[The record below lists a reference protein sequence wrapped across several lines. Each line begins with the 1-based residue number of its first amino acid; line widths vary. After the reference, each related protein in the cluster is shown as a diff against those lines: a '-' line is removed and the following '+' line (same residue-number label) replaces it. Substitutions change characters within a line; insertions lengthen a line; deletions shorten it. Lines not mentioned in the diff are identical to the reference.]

1 VLAEKPALALILGMD
16 SNTTPASVPSPRRL
30 HPTVVILS
38 FVSFLNDFASDIVIP
53 LMPILLAGVLGAGP
67 VVLGAI
73 EGLADAVASFLKLWA
88 GRRSDVMGGRRK
100 VFAVAGYTLSNI
112 ARPLLAFAGN
122 WGTVLVL
129 RGTDRVGKGIR
140 SAPRDAMVGDVTDK
154 RNAGLAFGF
163 HRALDNAGAVAGSLG
178 AAWVIYAFSASLN
191 QVILLSAIP
200 GTLGVL
206 LLVFAVR
213 EPPARNADKA
223 LPLPPLSWSTLSV
236 PMRRYFLVLGLFTL
250 ARASETFLML
260 RGYELKQSL
269 PWLLVMWA
277 ALNFV
282 KSMSAYGGGVSADRI
297 GRANVMLT
305 SWTAFALSCWMLCKV
320 ETGAGLFSVVV
331 FYGICSGLGEGA
343 ERALVNEFGS
353 AKERASA
360 FGWYYMTAGTAAIPG
375 GLIFGGLW
383 QWQGAGI
390 AFSFA
395 GALAGVSAL
404 LFRFWAWPRRPSAPP
419 VSYQP

>member
-1 VLAEKPALALILGMD
+1 MFRMD
-16 SNTTPASVPSPRRL
+16 SNATPASGASPRRL

-67 VVLGAI
+67 IALGAI

-122 WGTVLVL
+122 WATVLVL
-129 RGTDRVGKGIR
+129 RSIDRVGKGVR
-140 SAPRDAMVGDVTDK
+140 SAPRDAMVGDLTDE

-163 HRALDNAGAVAGSLG
+163 HRALDNAGAVMGSLG
-178 AAWVIYAFSASLN
+178 AAWVIYAFSASLD

-200 GTLGVL
+200 GALGVL

-213 EPPARNADKA
+213 EPPPRDVARTS
-223 LPLPPLSWSTLSV
+223 PLPPLSWNKLSS
-236 PMRRYFLVLGLFTL
+236 PMRRYFLVLGIFTL

-260 RGYELKQSL
+260 RGYELRQSL

-277 ALNFV
+277 AMNFV
-282 KSMSAYGGGVSADRI
+282 KSISAYGGGVLADRM

-305 SWTAFALSCWMLCKV
+305 SWIAFALSCWMLCKV
-320 ETGAGLFSVVV
+320 ETGTGLFSVVV
-331 FYGICSGLGEGA
+331 FYGIFSGLGEGA
-343 ERALVNEFGS
+343 ERALVNEYGS
-353 AKERASA
+353 AKERGSA
-360 FGWYYMTAGTAAIPG
+360 FGWYYMTAGIAAVPS

-383 QWQGAGI
+383 QWQNAGV

-395 GALAGVSAL
+395 GALAAVSAL
-404 LFRFWAWPRRPSAPP
+404 LFRFWAWPHRPSARS
-419 VSYQP
+419 VAHHSQ